1 MLLQIKLN
9 WSKGQDSQS
18 SHQGFT
24 LGWLFHLQTRTLGA
38 LRVAALWVG
47 FDFGTQPVWP
57 RHVSIIRWKL
67 LFRSSKLL
75 NTEWVSTRFSANAFK
90 SIYIYLE
97 VDLIW
102 TTCSWVRWP
111 KAARP
116 LCNKWGQADWQ
127 TESWILGLGWKR
139 QNKKKELYKSEVQIF
154 SFCALSQ
161 NYWMKLVFTLAITTP
176 SPKVLTSLNLCRKCL
191 VSVTIW
197 HNKPILSR

>member
-1 MLLQIKLN
+1 MLCITLTYTNTADHVPLSGIHTCTYTSLKAWLFSGGKKKHMLLQIKLN

-57 RHVSIIRWKL
+57 RHVSMIRWKL

-90 SIYIYLE
+90 SIYTLKSTLFGRRALGFGGRRLRDPCVTNE
-97 VDLIW
+97 D
-102 TTCSWVRWP
+102 R
-111 KAARP
+111 
-116 LCNKWGQADWQ
+116 Q
-127 TESWILGLGWKR
+127 TD
-139 QNKKKELYKSEVQIF
+139 
-154 SFCALSQ
+154 
-161 NYWMKLVFTLAITTP
+161 
-176 SPKVLTSLNLCRKCL
+176 
-191 VSVTIW
+191 
-197 HNKPILSR
+197 